1 MYITKKLNY
10 LPLKLLNKQ
19 TQTKW
24 YELKIYMLL
33 PIIVKYFCIKF
44 DSCPIK
50 TICVILSQRK
60 FGETDRWMDNVLTLG
75 LPAFS

>member
-10 LPLKLLNKQ
+10 LPLTLLNKHR
-19 TQTKW
+19 QTKW

-50 TICVILSQRK
+50 TIFVILS
-60 FGETDRWMDNVLTLG
+60 
-75 LPAFS
+75 P